1 MSPLDSL
8 PTDLAGWLAYIEA
21 QHPKSI
27 EMGLDRVLIV
37 KERLKL
43 APNFPIIT
51 IAGTNGKGS
60 TCAMLASVYVQAGYR
75 VASYTSPHLLRY
87 NERVRIQGE
96 EVEDA
101 LLIEA
106 FRAVEMARHEV
117 PLTYFEFATLAAVWL
132 FQTQAPDVA
141 LLEVGLGGRL
151 DAVNAFDPDCAIVT
165 GIDLDHMDYLGD
177 TREKI
182 AFEKAG
188 VFRAGVPA
196 ICGDPDPPESL
207 LRHAS
212 AIGADLMCHGR
223 EFRCIAHDIDWTY
236 DGPVLMEHLPMPN
249 LIGEFQLNNAACV
262 ITAIEALQKR
272 LPVNAEAIAA
282 GLVHVR
288 LAGRFERIG
297 DSPETILDVAHN
309 PQAARVLAENLR
321 MISGAEKI
329 RAVFGVLADKDIE
342 GVIEPMVA
350 LVDQW
355 YVAAVRQ
362 PRGASAEHV
371 MQALRAQMPDANA
384 TAYQD
389 LTEAY
394 AQACRDA
401 GKNDKIIVFGSFF
414 TVSEI
419 MLAMR
424 SLELLG

>member
-1 MSPLDSL
+1 VSSPDSL
-8 PTDLAGWLAYIEA
+8 PTDLAGWLAYIES

-27 EMGLDRVLIV
+27 EMGLDRVLLV
-37 KERLKL
+37 KQRLKL

-51 IAGTNGKGS
+51 VAGTNGKGS

-117 PLTYFEFATLAAVWL
+117 SLTYFEFATLAAVWL
-132 FQTQAPDVA
+132 FQMQAPDVA
-141 LLEVGLGGRL
+141 ILEVGLGGRL

-196 ICGDPDPPESL
+196 ICGDPDPPQSL

-212 AIGADLMCHGR
+212 AIGADLMCYGR
-223 EFRCIAHDIDWTY
+223 EFRCIAHTIDWTY
-236 DGPVLMEHLPMPN
+236 DGSVLMEHLPMPN

-282 GLVHVR
+282 GLVYVR

-350 LVDQW
+350 LVNQW

-371 MQALRAQMPDANA
+371 MDALRAQMPDANA
-384 TAYQD
+384 IAYQD

-424 SLELLG
+424 SLELPG